1 MIVSYMFQVPNGI
14 GLVFAVAQLTLYSVY
29 YKSTQR
35 ILASRKKGEV
45 VLTSVVVLGEPNK
58 VGNGHT

>member
-1 MIVSYMFQVPNGI
+1 MIVSCMFQVPNGI
-14 GLVFAVAQLTLYSVY
+14 GLVFAVAQLILYSIY

-35 ILASRKKGEV
+35 ILANRQKGEV
-45 VLTSVVVLGEPNK
+45 GLTDVVVRGESNK